1 MKTRLKLKR
10 WATATIYLS
19 LILIVFVSMV
29 FISNKLDNYYGDS
42 LNLSYILKDFIDNDT
57 PVANIKTES
66 IIKPF
71 DKENIT
77 TDIDFYDKDADEESQ
92 QKSLILYENTYMP
105 NTGILYTSEEQFD
118 VLSTLDGKIT
128 KISKDELLGNVVEIS
143 HSNTLTTTY
152 YSIDNVKVKENQ
164 TIKQGEVIGTSGKN
178 NISPTSDN
186 MMLFEVSL
194 NGNNIDPEN
203 YYQMKL
209 EDLNN

>member
-178 NISPTSDN
+178 NISSTSDN

-209 EDLNN
+209 ADLNN